1 MCTVVSAD
9 DVTSFIDDVLRTDAV
24 SSTIVV
30 CSSREDL
37 LQALLQ
43 DSALPQAG
51 GNGALE
57 PTIRLIRRASSINM
71 VFCPTVHHARAYLST
86 WTTSTGS
93 TSTGSDGASSRPHA
107 TQSGVLGLLN
117 SIHLHRTT
125 AGYSAQAISRTLAT
139 AVEAATSKHVKLVI
153 GECSYHGREGLEEAH
168 TVDIWEEKVPI
179 LSRNVKAVAVGD
191 GAWMTST
198 VSIRSIVSRWCKFDT
213 AGHGG
218 LATRSNPVHS

>member
-1 MCTVVSAD
+1 MCTVVIAD
-9 DVTSFIDDVLRTDAV
+9 DVTSFIDDVLRRDAV

-43 DSALPQAG
+43 NSASPHAS
-51 GNGALE
+51 GNDALE
-57 PTIRLIRRASSINM
+57 PTIQLIRRASSINM
-71 VFCPTVHHARAYLST
+71 VFCPTMHHARAYLST
-86 WTTSTGS
+86 WTTSSGQ
-93 TSTGSDGASSRPHA
+93 TSTESDGDSSRIHT

-117 SIHLHRTT
+117 SVHVHRNT
-125 AGYSAQAISRTLAT
+125 ADYSAQAISRTLAT
-139 AVEAATSKHVKLVI
+139 AVEAATSKHFKLII
-153 GECSYHGREGLEEAH
+153 GECSYLGQGGLDEAH

-179 LSRNVKAVAVGD
+179 LSRNLKALAVGD

-198 VSIRSIVSRWCKFDT
+198 VSIRSIVSRWCEFDT

-218 LATRSNPVHS
+218 PATKSKPVHP